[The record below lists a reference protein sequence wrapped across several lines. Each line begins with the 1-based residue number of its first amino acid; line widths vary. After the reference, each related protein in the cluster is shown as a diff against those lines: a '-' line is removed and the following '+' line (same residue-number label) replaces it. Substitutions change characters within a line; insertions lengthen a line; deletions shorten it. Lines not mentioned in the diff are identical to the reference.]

1 MGLFDWGTSDNK
13 SRGDGILREI
23 IVLALP
29 ALIAQAVDPVAQLM
43 ETAFIGRIGTS
54 KESLHVII

>member
-1 MGLFDWGTSDNK
+1 
-13 SRGDGILREI
+13 
-23 IVLALP
+23 VLASP

-54 KESLHVII
+54 KESLHVVV

>member
-1 MGLFDWGTSDNK
+1 MGLFDCGTSGNK
-13 SRGDGILREI
+13 IRGDSILREI
-23 IVLALP
+23 IVLASP

-54 KESLHVII
+54 KESLHVVV